1 MQVFFFLN
9 CYCWYIWS
17 MHVPKCLVI
26 VYGQDALIYFASYH
40 TWGMEIKVC
49 FLGAL
54 LGYLGFIE
62 SIRTLFF
69 TTCINSFLES
79 LYLMNS
85 NIYIYIERERERV
98 RENVLW
104 FSSSYFLLLYFSF
117 WFISKCHNYLRVCLY
132 NRLNVNI

>member
-85 NIYIYIERERERV
+85 NIYIDREREREWERMSCDFH
-98 RENVLW
+98 RAI
-104 FSSSYFLLLYFSF
+104 FCYCIFLFDLFQNATTTYA
-117 WFISKCHNYLRVCLY
+117 YVCTI
-132 NRLNVNI
+132 V